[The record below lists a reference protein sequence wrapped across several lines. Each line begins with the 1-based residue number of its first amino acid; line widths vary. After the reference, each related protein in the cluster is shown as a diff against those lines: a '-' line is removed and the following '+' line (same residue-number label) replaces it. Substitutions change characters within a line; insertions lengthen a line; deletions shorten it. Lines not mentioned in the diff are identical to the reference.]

1 MKYICMILVAFTFAA
16 CDDRGAPTAGD
27 IEEGYRNLADKGYAL
42 ALKDYGS
49 EDAIPPILV
58 GMIRTTARIE
68 LTSCEKAEGDIGYI
82 CLYNLT
88 LINAGNV
95 VLDEIVDVKARVYKG
110 DAGWLVDEIEE

>member
-1 MKYICMILVAFTFAA
+1 MKYILMIFVAVTFAA
-16 CDDRGAPTAGD
+16 CGDRGAPTAAD
-27 IEEGYRNLADKGYAL
+27 IEEGYRNLADKNYAL

-88 LINAGNV
+88 PINAGNV

-110 DAGWLVDEIEE
+110 DVGWLVDEIEE